1 MGGGDAITTVEKQK
15 KKSKTKKTV
24 EKLMTYKKRIACSI
38 KT

>member
-15 KKSKTKKTV
+15 QNKTKKTV

>member
-1 MGGGDAITTVEKQK
+1 MGGGDAITTVEKQ
-15 KKSKTKKTV
+15 KKTV